1 MLLRC
6 VLHKLGHSSEQNL
19 QALREFEFENDECA
33 DFELLKTALT
43 DDEEGLMFEIVIDEK
58 ARHGLE
64 RRQKDQL
71 VERWRLRA
79 GEFLGSL

>member
-33 DFELLKTALT
+33 DFELLKTALA